1 MLHISARIY
10 AVLILRSLLALALV
24 FCPALARPQTN
35 HKAAPKPAA
44 ADHKLVSIKVTGSQ
58 RYTPDEI
65 VAASGLKIGD
75 AATDDDFK
83 KATEELGK
91 SGMFTNVSYSYAYSP
106 TGTKLEL
113 QVTDTDK
120 FVPARFENFVWFS
133 DADLI
138 AKVHE
143 VEPLFKGEVPVG
155 GDFADRISDALQSL
169 LLQHSLSAH
178 ATYIREG
185 ASHEGPIDAID
196 FKADNVNIHIR
207 NVSFPSA
214 PPDQQADLAE
224 AAQKL
229 EDRDYLRS
237 EVNAYVKSALLPVYL
252 KHGFLKA
259 TFAEPQ
265 ARVVKE
271 DQDETQIDVDLPS
284 TPGLQYKVSG
294 FTWEANTTFPAD
306 KLQPLIRLQPT
317 QTANAVQLK
326 TDLEAVQKLYGTRG
340 YMTASVKPEPVFDDA
355 NHAVAYKLE
364 VHEGDLFRMGDL
376 EINGLDVKTADRLR
390 EAWNLK
396 PDDAYDSSYPKR
408 FIEQAWKLLPPKTNL
423 TVSLHEGV
431 NEKEKTVDVSLRYGI
446 KPD

>member
-1 MLHISARIY
+1 MLT
-10 AVLILRSLLALALV
+10 LRSLLALALLLILP
-24 FCPALARPQTN
+24 FARPQTP
-35 HKAAPKPAA
+35 HKPQPKPQPG
-44 ADHKLVSIKVTGSQ
+44 DQKLVSIKVTGSQ

-65 VAASGLKIGD
+65 IAASGLKIGD

-106 TGTKLEL
+106 TGTKLDF
-113 QVTDTDK
+113 QVADADK
-120 FVPARFENFVWFS
+120 FVPARFENFVWFP

-138 AKVHE
+138 EKIHE
-143 VEPLFKGEVPVG
+143 REPLFKGEVPVG
-155 GDFADRISDALQSL
+155 GDLADRISDALQSL

-185 ASHEGPIDAID
+185 ASHEGPIDAIN
-196 FKADNVNIHIR
+196 FKADNVNIRIR
-207 NVSFPSA
+207 HVSFPSA
-214 PPDQQADLAE
+214 PADQIPDLAE

-237 EVNAYVKSALLPVYL
+237 EVNAYVKSAILPVYL

-259 TFAEPQ
+259 AFAKPQ
-265 ARVVKE
+265 AKVVKE
-271 DQDETQIDVDLPS
+271 DEDETQVDVDLPS

-294 FTWEANTTFPAD
+294 FTWEANSAFPAD
-306 KLQPLIRLQPT
+306 KLQTLVHLQPT
-317 QTANAVQLK
+317 QTANAVQLQ

-340 YMTASVKPEPVFDDA
+340 YMTASVKPEPAFDDA
-355 NHAVAYKLE
+355 NRTVAYKLQ
-364 VHEGDLFRMGDL
+364 VHEGDLFHMGDL
-376 EINGLDVKTADRLR
+376 EINGLDVKMADHLR
-390 EAWNLK
+390 DAWNLK
-396 PDDAYDSSYPKR
+396 PSDAYDSSYPKR
-408 FIEQAWKLLPPKTNL
+408 FIEQAWKLLPPKTNW

-431 NEKEKTVDVSLRYGI
+431 NEKEKTVDVTLRYGI

>member
-1 MLHISARIY
+1 MLPG
-10 AVLILRSLLALALV
+10 
-24 FCPALARPQTN
+24 FARPQTT
-35 HKAAPKPAA
+35 HKPQPKAAAG
-44 ADHKLVSIKVTGSQ
+44 DHRLVSIKVTGGQ

-65 VAASGLKIGD
+65 IAASGLKIGD
-75 AATDDDFK
+75 TATEDDFK

-91 SGMFTNVSYSYAYSP
+91 SGLFTNVSYSYAYSA
-106 TGTKLEL
+106 TGTKLDF
-113 QVTDTDK
+113 QVADADK
-120 FVPARFENFVWFS
+120 FVPARFDNFVWFS

-138 AKVHE
+138 AKIHE

-155 GDFADRISDALQSL
+155 GDLADRISDALQSL

-185 ASHEGPIDAID
+185 ASHEGPIDAIN
-196 FKADNVNIHIR
+196 FKADNVNIRIR
-207 NVSFPSA
+207 QVSFPSA
-214 PPDQQADLAE
+214 PADQIPDLAE

-229 EDRDYLRS
+229 EGRDYLRS

-259 TFAEPQ
+259 AFAEPQ
-265 ARVVKE
+265 AKVVQE
-271 DQDETQIDVDLPS
+271 DQDETQVDVDLPS

-294 FTWEANTTFPAD
+294 FTWEGNSTFPTD
-306 KLQPLIRLQPT
+306 KLQTLIRLQPA
-317 QTANAVQLK
+317 QTANAVQLQ
-326 TDLEAVQKLYGTRG
+326 TDIEAVQKLYSTRG
-340 YMTASVKPEPVFDDA
+340 FMTASVKPEPVFDNA
-355 NHAVAYKLE
+355 NRTVAYKLE
-364 VHEGDLFRMGDL
+364 VHEGDLFHMGDL
-376 EINGLDVKTADRLR
+376 EITGLDVKTADRLR

-396 PDDAYDSSYPKR
+396 PADAYDSSYPKR
-408 FIEQAWKLLPPKTNL
+408 FIEQAWKLLPPKTNW

>member
-1 MLHISARIY
+1 
-10 AVLILRSLLALALV
+10 VLTLRSLLALALV
-24 FCPALARPQTN
+24 LLPGLARPQTT
-35 HKAAPKPAA
+35 HKPQPKAAAG
-44 ADHKLVSIKVTGSQ
+44 DNKLVSIKVTGSQ

-65 VAASGLKIGD
+65 IAASGLKIGD
-75 AATDDDFK
+75 TATEDDFK

-91 SGMFTNVSYSYAYSP
+91 SGLFTNVSYSYAYSA
-106 TGTKLEL
+106 TGTKLDF
-113 QVTDTDK
+113 QVADADK
-120 FVPARFENFVWFS
+120 FVPARFDNFVWFS

-138 AKVHE
+138 AKIHG

-155 GDFADRISDALQSL
+155 GELADRISDALQSL

-185 ASHEGPIDAID
+185 ASHEGPIDAIN
-196 FKADNVNIHIR
+196 FKADNVNIRIR
-207 NVSFPSA
+207 HVSFPSA
-214 PPDQQADLAE
+214 PADQIPDLAE

-259 TFAEPQ
+259 AFAEPQ
-265 ARVVKE
+265 AKVVQE
-271 DQDETQIDVDLPS
+271 DHDETQVDVDLPS
-284 TPGLQYKVSG
+284 TPGLQYKVSD
-294 FTWEANTTFPAD
+294 FTWEGNSTFPTD
-306 KLQPLIRLQPT
+306 KLQTLIRLQSA
-317 QTANAVQLK
+317 QTANAVQLQ
-326 TDLEAVQKLYGTRG
+326 TDIEAVQKLYSTRG
-340 YMTASVKPEPVFDDA
+340 FMTASVKPEPVFDDV
-355 NHAVAYKLE
+355 NRAVAYQLE
-364 VHEGDLFRMGDL
+364 VHEGDLFHMGDL
-376 EINGLDVKTADRLR
+376 EINGLDAKTADRLR

-396 PDDAYDSSYPKR
+396 PADAYDSSYPKR
-408 FIEQAWKLLPPKTNL
+408 FIEQAWKLLPPKTNW